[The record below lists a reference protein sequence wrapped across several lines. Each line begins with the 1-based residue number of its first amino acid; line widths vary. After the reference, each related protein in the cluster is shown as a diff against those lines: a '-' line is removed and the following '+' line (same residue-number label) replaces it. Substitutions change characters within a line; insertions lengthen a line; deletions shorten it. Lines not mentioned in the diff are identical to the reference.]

1 MTKQKTIVHL
11 PTEMTIEEYLNT
23 PVKKNGQIVIPSS
36 LPIEE
41 QVQYLIDTNF
51 KLLAAPESKLWRME
65 KLFYVMDKNAR
76 KVLFVLNK
84 AQRHFTFNVLMKGFK
99 RIIILK
105 SRQLGFTTLIAIYFL
120 DEIIFNPNNEALQV
134 AHTVLASKE
143 IFQKKIKYAIN
154 NLCEPI
160 KKILTISAMRAAR
173 AEFSYPDKSTSA
185 ISTAASGRSG
195 TYRLLHVSELAKLAK
210 AYPDKAVE
218 VITGTIPSV
227 PIDGTIIIESTAEGQ
242 NSIFYEMFM
251 TAYRRKDKITPQLSK
266 AEFYPVFYNWTWDEE
281 EIRKANIDGIIP
293 VGDME
298 ECEIPWA
305 TFQME
310 NNLSDQEMTYYYVKW
325 IQSGR
330 DINKLHQEFP
340 LTEMEAFVSTGSN
353 FFNLKK
359 INDFYNAIDAEAE
372 KEYKRYSFIEG
383 KLIEDYQGNIY
394 IKEEPQMG
402 KLYVLGGDV
411 AQGLQTGDYSTFF
424 ILGADKRICVFFRG
438 HLEPDEYSKLV
449 RFMGQKYNMALLG
462 IESNADGNWV
472 NSDIVNNNYP
482 NVFLRTS
489 FDDITKTM
497 TSSYGW
503 RTDVNSRKNILD
515 GARVHFNSLTE
526 LNCKPLLQ
534 EMMIFVRNKRG
545 KPEAAIGK
553 DNHDD
558 LIMAWAIAIAILG
571 TQKENVI
578 SVPKTNF
585 MHLLYSR

>member
-1 MTKQKTIVHL
+1 MK
-11 PTEMTIEEYLNT
+11 IEEYLSL
-23 PVKKNGQIVIPSS
+23 PVKMNGDVVIPNT
-36 LPIEE
+36 LPIDR

-51 KLLAAPESKLWRME
+51 ELLAHPSSKLWRLQN
-65 KLFYVMDKNAR
+65 LFSVMDKNAK
-76 KVLFVLNK
+76 KVLFILNK
-84 AQRHFTFNVLMKGFK
+84 AQRHFVTEVLQKGFK

-134 AHTVLASKE
+134 AHTLLASKE

-154 NLCEPI
+154 NLCEPL
-160 KKILTISAMRAAR
+160 KQILTISQMRAAR

-210 AYPDKAVE
+210 AYPDKATE

-242 NSIFYEMFM
+242 NSIFYEMYM
-251 TAYRRKDKITPQLSK
+251 TAYRRRDKITPQLSK

-281 EIRKANIDGIIP
+281 EIKKANADGGIP
-293 VGDME
+293 VADME
-298 ECEIPWA
+298 EGEIPWA
-305 TFQME
+305 IFQQE
-310 NNLSDQEMTYYYVKW
+310 NNLSDAQMTYYYVKW
-325 IQSGR
+325 VQSGR

-340 LTEMEAFVSTGSN
+340 LTEMEAFVSTGAN

-359 INDFYNAIDAEAE
+359 INDFYNKIGPEEEAE
-372 KEYKRYSFIEG
+372 WKRFSFSDG
-383 KLIEDYQGNIY
+383 KLIQDYQGNIY
-394 IKEEPQMG
+394 IKEEPQPG
-402 KLYVLGGDV
+402 KLYVGGGDV
-411 AQGLQTGDYSTFF
+411 AQGLSTGDYSTFF
-424 ILGADKRICVFFRG
+424 ILGADKRICLFFRG
-438 HLEPDEYSKLV
+438 HIEPDEYSKLV
-449 RFMGQKYNMALLG
+449 RFLGTRYNYALLG

-472 NSDIVNNNYP
+472 NSDIVNNGYP
-482 NVFLRTS
+482 NIYLRTS
-489 FDDITKTM
+489 FDDITKT
-497 TSSYGW
+497 TTQSYGW
-503 RTDVNSRKNILD
+503 RTDVNTRKNMLD

-545 KPEAAIGK
+545 KPEAALGR

-558 LIMAWAIAIAILG
+558 LIIGWAIAIAILG
-571 TQKENVI
+571 TQQEKINA
-578 SVPKTNF
+578 VPKTSF
-585 MHLLYSR
+585 MHLLYTK

>member
-1 MTKQKTIVHL
+1 MQ
-11 PTEMTIEEYLNT
+11 TIEAYLAT
-23 PVKKNGQIVIPSS
+23 PVQKNGETVIPNT
-36 LPIEE
+36 LPVED

-51 KLLAAPESKLWRME
+51 ELFAHPSSKKWRLSKLY
-65 KLFYVMDKNAR
+65 YVMDKNAR
-76 KVLFVLNK
+76 KVLFILNK
-84 AQRHFTFNVLMKGFK
+84 AQKHFTIEVLGKGYK

-105 SRQLGFTTLIAIYFL
+105 SRQLGFTTLISIYFL

-134 AHTVLASKE
+134 AHTLLASKE

-154 NLCEPI
+154 NLCEPM
-160 KKILTISAMRAAR
+160 KKILTLSQMRAAR

-195 TYRLLHVSELAKLAK
+195 TYRLLHVSELAKLAR
-210 AYPDKAVE
+210 AYPDKATE

-242 NSIFYEMFM
+242 NSIFYEMYM
-251 TAYRRKDKITPQLSK
+251 TGYRRKDKITPQLSK

-281 EIRKANIDGIIP
+281 EIRKANADGIIP
-293 VGDME
+293 IESME
-298 ECEIPWA
+298 ECEINWKI
-305 TFQME
+305 FQEE
-310 NNLSDQEMTYYYVKW
+310 NDLTDEQMTYYYVKW

-340 LTEMEAFVSTGSN
+340 LTEMEAFVSTGAN

-359 INDFYNAIDAEAE
+359 INDFYNKIGPDEEAE
-372 KEYKRYSFIEG
+372 WKRYTYSDG
-383 KLIEDYQGNIY
+383 KIIPDAQGTLY
-394 IKEEPQMG
+394 IREEPQTG
-402 KLYVLGGDV
+402 KLYVGGGDV
-411 AQGLQTGDYSTFF
+411 AQGLATGDYSTFF
-424 ILGADKRICVFFRG
+424 ILGADRRICAFFRG
-438 HLEPDEYSKLV
+438 HIEPDEYSKLV
-449 RFMGQKYNMALLG
+449 RVLGAKYNNALLG

-472 NSDIVNNNYP
+472 NSDIVNNHYP
-482 NVFLRTS
+482 NIYLRTS

-497 TSSYGW
+497 TQSYGW
-503 RTDVNSRKNILD
+503 RTDVNTRKNMLD

-545 KPEAAIGK
+545 KPEAAVGR

-558 LIMAWAIAIAILG
+558 LIIGWAIAIAILG
-571 TQKENVI
+571 NQQEKETI
-578 SVPKTNF
+578 APKTSF